1 MRLWNTARHGLSYS
15 AIALGGWFAT
25 AAAAWARQ
33 STPPPTTSSSQGPT
47 AWVLP
52 YFIVILCI
60 GLGMLVLCRT
70 SRRSDRAKPQKFES
84 LKTKD

>member
-1 MRLWNTARHGLSYS
+1 MRLWNTARQGLRFL
-15 AIALGGWFAT
+15 AIVLGGWLAMAT
-25 AAAAWARQ
+25 TAWARQ
-33 STPPPTTSSSQGPT
+33 SAPTTTDSSRGPG

-70 SRRSDRAKPQKFES
+70 SRRSDRARPQKFES